1 MVFLRILELGEV
13 FTIIQSVIFKPSGD
27 SGPFENL
34 KTARLCPQ
42 KNVYAYVQNLVDG
55 FTVSRDPDAIHESC
69 ALRTPDLVQ
78 PSHFTND

>member
-1 MVFLRILELGEV
+1 MTR
-13 FTIIQSVIFKPSGD
+13 SVIFKPFGD

-34 KTARLCPQ
+34 KTARLYPQ

-55 FTVSRDPDAIHESC
+55 FTVFRDPEAIHESC
-69 ALRTPDLVQ
+69 TLRMPDLVQ